1 MKSYIIGLKPGS
13 NILVRG
19 EKVAIDFPHY
29 VTVKAETRQ
38 DAIVQATPL
47 LKRKMTQRIEGNVS
61 EPYLFFNRVTFDD
74 IVLISSELDI
84 PE

>member
-1 MKSYIIGLKPGS
+1 MKSYIVGLKPGS
-13 NILVRG
+13 DILVRG

-29 VTVKAETRQ
+29 VTVQAETKQ

-47 LKRKMTQRIEGNVS
+47 LKRKMTQHFKGNVS
-61 EPYLFFNRVTFDD
+61 EPYLSFNRVTFDD
-74 IVLISSELDI
+74 IVLITSELDI